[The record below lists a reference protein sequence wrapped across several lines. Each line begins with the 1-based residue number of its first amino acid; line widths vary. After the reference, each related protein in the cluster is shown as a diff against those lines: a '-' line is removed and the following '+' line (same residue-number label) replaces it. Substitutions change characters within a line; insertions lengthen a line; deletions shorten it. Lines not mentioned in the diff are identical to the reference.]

1 MLGSGSPVTSTRSQ
15 VAGPEVCHVHS
26 TRSPPAAVCYTDL
39 TSLLCCMPFPL
50 LGCCRLAV
58 DAFRSFRQCRAP
70 RFRSR
75 QLTKLAT
82 KPTLPP
88 NHLDL
93 PVMTQAYGNFDL
105 LNRVKLDF
113 TDVVV
118 SKWRSRVTGLSVVHL
133 DYEGA

>member
-1 MLGSGSPVTSTRSQ
+1 
-15 VAGPEVCHVHS
+15 
-26 TRSPPAAVCYTDL
+26 
-39 TSLLCCMPFPL
+39 MPFPL
-50 LGCCRLAV
+50 LGCCRRAV

-70 RFRSR
+70 RVCSR
-75 QLTKLAT
+75 QLTQLAT

-88 NHLDL
+88 NHLNL

-133 DYEGA
+133 DYEGT